1 MFYGD
6 GFISPPS
13 IISFI
18 TSKMVWKGVQ
28 GLLAHMQ
35 YLSLE
40 VLRMDQVPMVRE
52 FMNVFLEDLLGLPPK
67 REIEFSV
74 ELVLGT
80 KLILIAPMELKE
92 LKK

>member
-6 GFISPPS
+6 RFISPPS

-28 GLLAHMQ
+28 GLLAHIQ
-35 YLSLE
+35 YLILE
-40 VLRMDQVPMVRE
+40 VLRMDQVPMVKE
-52 FMNVFLEDLLGLPPK
+52 FMNVFLEDLPGLPLK
-67 REIEFSV
+67 REIEFNV
-74 ELVLGT
+74 ELVPGT
-80 KLILIAPMELKE
+80 KLILMAPMELKE